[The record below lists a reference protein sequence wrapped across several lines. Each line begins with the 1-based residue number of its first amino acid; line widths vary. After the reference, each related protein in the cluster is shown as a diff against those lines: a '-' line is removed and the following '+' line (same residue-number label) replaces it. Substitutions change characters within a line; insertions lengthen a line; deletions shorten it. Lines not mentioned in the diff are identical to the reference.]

1 MVDERG
7 RLADTSAHSEKHWL
21 GYREARP
28 DDGADFRLGSIARPP
43 VAPPPGVS
51 TQQLAEFQR
60 RFATYARLRL
70 LGPGA
75 DQYVRDGKQ
84 KFESLSPRQLVQELL
99 DELADIV
106 NYAAMLAIQLQRLPD
121 RLEEEL

>member
-1 MVDERG
+1 MVHERG
-7 RLADTSAHSEKHWL
+7 RLVDTSTDSEKHWL
-21 GYREARP
+21 GYREPRP
-28 DDGADFRLGSIARPP
+28 EDRQDFSLGSVARPP
-43 VAPPPGVS
+43 LAPPPGIS
-51 TQQLAEFQR
+51 TQQLAEYQR

-84 KFESLSPRQLVQELL
+84 KFESLGPRQLVHELV